1 MERIKKDNTNEKKD
15 IDERKNIKIQ
25 SNKQTVIK
33 KRKKEY
39 INLSS
44 PKEQLI

>member
-15 IDERKNIKIQ
+15 IDERKIIKIQ
-25 SNKQTVIK
+25 SSKQTVIN

>member
-15 IDERKNIKIQ
+15 IDERKIIKIQ

-33 KRKKEY
+33 KRKKEN

>member
-1 MERIKKDNTNEKKD
+1 MERIKKDNTNEKKG
-15 IDERKNIKIQ
+15 IDKRKMIKIQ

-44 PKEQLI
+44 RKEQLI